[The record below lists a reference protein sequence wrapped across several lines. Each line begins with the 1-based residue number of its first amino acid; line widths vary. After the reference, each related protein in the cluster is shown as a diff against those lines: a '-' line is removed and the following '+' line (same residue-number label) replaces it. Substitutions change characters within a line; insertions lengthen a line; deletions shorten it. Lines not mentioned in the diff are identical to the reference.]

1 MTGDSSLFSRVVIGR
16 TLARLYVRKKG
27 VMNQTNTRKSR
38 NFGRITMA
46 AAAAFVL
53 TIGSSPVFAQRGGGA
68 VGHVGGG
75 MGCRHAMGGGHP
87 SGVGRPMSGG
97 QPAGGGRPTAGAQ
110 PAGS

>member
-1 MTGDSSLFSRVVIGR
+1 MSGDLSLFSRVVTGR

-53 TIGSSPVFAQRGGGA
+53 TIGSSPVFAQRGGGGGRA
-68 VGHVGGG
+68 GGGGLGHVGGG
-75 MGCRHAMGGGHP
+75 MCGGDAIG
-87 SGVGRPMSGG
+87 GG
-97 QPAGGGRPTAGAQ
+97 QPSGGGRPLNRG
-110 PAGS
+110 PADRSGR